1 MCHIVTIINL
11 FQARK
16 IMSERKYSQDHE
28 WVEIDNDGNATVGI
42 SDFAQKELGDVVYIE
57 LPELEREVTQDE
69 EVAVIE
75 SVKTASD
82 VKIPI
87 SGTIIEVNEVL
98 NDSPELINSAAET
111 DGWIIKMTP
120 TDPTQLDDLMD
131 AADYADFTSK

>member
-1 MCHIVTIINL
+1 
-11 FQARK
+11 
-16 IMSERKYSQDHE
+16 MSERKYSQDHE